1 MTDPRIPL
9 DIADLEE
16 RVRALEKENAELSA
30 AVGGKAHAHGSRWRA
45 VASALLIVVASL
57 LLPVTIVAAW
67 ARIQLVDEDAFVQTL
82 APLVDDPAV
91 QQLIIDETLDA
102 IGEQVDFEELT
113 ADVFTGLADL
123 GLPPRA
129 AAALQLLQA
138 PAASGLEG
146 LVSGAVTA
154 VVESDA
160 FSDVWAT
167 ATRAAHRAL
176 TVSATSDGG
185 GLVVRTDDGVGI
197 QLGAIVERVQETL
210 LDRDIAIAQF
220 IPDVDRVII
229 VGKGEGLGAIR
240 FGYAAAVTVGTW
252 LPLVTLALAAGGVAI
267 ARRRSVAVVGV
278 GIGFVLGAG
287 SLAMSFLFGGAA
299 VRIAA
304 ERFGLAPSALD
315 VIYRRLVDAMTETAV
330 VFTVIG
336 VLLVAIGWLSGR
348 SAAAQKTR
356 VGVGSVNAAARRG
369 LRVRGLDTGRVG
381 TWLAARRV
389 LVRVILAV
397 LAVLWLILLRPI
409 GFGDVVLVLLT
420 TLLVMWV
427 LELLQRREEEAEPDA
442 TDATLTVEESP
453 ATLPS

>member
-1 MTDPRIPL
+1 MADPRRPS

-16 RVRALEKENAELSA
+16 RVRALEKENAELSSA
-30 AVGGKAHAHGSRWRA
+30 IKGRVPVQGSRWRA
-45 VASALLIVVASL
+45 IASAFVIVVASL

-102 IGEQVDFEELT
+102 IGEQVDFEQLT
-113 ADVFTGLADL
+113 ADVFAGISDL

-146 LVSGAVTA
+146 LVSEAVTT

-185 GLVVRTDDGVGI
+185 GLVVRTEDGVGI
-197 QLGAIVERVQETL
+197 QLGAIVERVQQTL
-210 LDRDIAIAQF
+210 LDRDVAIAQL
-220 IPDVDRVII
+220 IPEVDRVII
-229 VGKGEGLGAIR
+229 VGEGQGLDAVR
-240 FGYAAAVTVGTW
+240 LGYAVAVAVGAW
-252 LPLVTLALAAGGVAI
+252 LPLVTLALAALGVAL
-267 ARRRSVAVVGV
+267 ARRRSVAVMGV
-278 GIGFVLGAG
+278 GFGFVLGAG
-287 SLAMSFLFGGAA
+287 SLAVSFLVGRG
-299 VRIAA
+299 VVGIAA
-304 ERFGLAPSALD
+304 ERLDLAPAALD
-315 VIYRRLVDAMTETAV
+315 VIYRRLVDVMTETAV

-336 VLLVAIGWLSGR
+336 AILVVIGWLSGR
-348 SAAAQKTR
+348 SAGARKTR
-356 VGVGSVNAAARRG
+356 SAVGAVNASARRG
-369 LRVRGLDTGRVG
+369 LRARGLDSGHLG

-409 GFGDVVLVLLT
+409 GFGDIFLVLLT

-427 LELLQRREEEAEPDA
+427 LELLQRREEDIDPDA
-442 TDATLTVEESP
+442 TGAAVAVDEPP
-453 ATLPS
+453 AIIPN